1 MTLNAIKQHTK
12 RTLLSDVSK
21 LFDPSGWLGPVIIRY
36 KGLLQKLWILGID
49 WDSELPFDIKEEWLS
64 ARTSLKQ
71 LEGFHIPRCVLPDGE
86 IEDFQL
92 HLFTDASEKA
102 YSANVYSRIK
112 SKDGSVST
120 RLLVAKTCVAPV
132 KTVSLPRLEL
142 CGAQLGTKLMS
153 IVIESLQSSKLTI
166 NSTQAWTDSTIV
178 LQWINYHAHG
188 QHSLQTECP
197 SFKNQCLE
205 QNGTTFRRNKIQL
218 IYLLVEWR

>member
-1 MTLNAIKQHTK
+1 MIGTLN
-12 RTLLSDVSK
+12 
-21 LFDPSGWLGPVIIRY
+21 G
-36 KGLLQKLWILGID
+36 
-49 WDSELPFDIKEEWLS
+49 DIKEWLS

-112 SKDGSVST
+112 SKDRSVST
-120 RLLVAKTCVAPV
+120 RLLVAKTLVAPV

-166 NSTQAWTDSTIV
+166 NSTHAWTDSTIV
-178 LQWINYHAHG
+178 LQWLDQLPRTWTTFVANRVSEIQESMPRAEWNHIPSQQNPADLSSRGMELNIISSY
-188 QHSLQTECP
+188 LQTSGGKVL
-197 SFKNQCLE
+197 SFSELMKINGQSNRCFLE
-205 QNGTTFRRNKIQL
+205 LRQKFDRRNL
-218 IYLLVEWR
+218 T